1 MTLRAR
7 ECFLLP
13 PGICTRKTWYGWP
26 SARRKN
32 AARRCTTHCR
42 QRKPMKRRTARE
54 ILADLLEW
62 LEVPRRAGEQDYK
75 YVARLTEFA
84 QEWERKSD
92 TRSLPEFLEYL
103 DYFEQA
109 GGIVALE
116 DDAPADAV
124 KLMTVHGA
132 KGLEFP
138 RVFVLRVNNKKFP
151 AMERPRVFEFP
162 ARLMKEGEPAE
173 QFHIQR
179 AAAFL

>member
-1 MTLRAR
+1 SSTRLFLTILSFFSTHAPPIEIYTLSLHDA
-7 ECFLLP
+7 LP
-13 PGICTRKTWYGWP
+13 IY
-26 SARRKN
+26 
-32 AARRCTTHCR
+32 
-42 QRKPMKRRTARE
+42 
-54 ILADLLEW
+54 
-62 LEVPRRAGEQDYK
+62 YK

-151 AMERPRVFEFP
+151 AMERPRVFE
-162 ARLMKEGEPAE
+162 
-173 QFHIQR
+173 
-179 AAAFL
+179 